1 MSRTVAVPGWKRPR
15 GYSNGVA
22 ARGEL
27 VFVAGQ
33 VGWDAQERIV
43 SETFVP
49 QFAQAMENVRAV
61 LDAAGAKPEHLVR
74 VTIYVTDRSMY
85 ERDAAAVGQE
95 WRRVLGKVY
104 PAMTLVEV
112 AGLLEHGALVEVE
125 ATAVIPEQTSHVSAE
140 RTKGQR
146 QGSTPS

>member
-33 VGWDAQERIV
+33 VGWDAEERIV
-43 SETFVP
+43 SDAFAP
-49 QFAQAMENVRAV
+49 QFAQAIANVRAV

-74 VTIYVTDRSMY
+74 VTVYVTDRSMY

-95 WRRVLGKVY
+95 WRRVLGRVF

-112 AGLLEHGALVEVE
+112 AGLLERGALVEVE
-125 ATAVIPEQTSHVSAE
+125 ATAVIPD
-140 RTKGQR
+140 
-146 QGSTPS
+146 